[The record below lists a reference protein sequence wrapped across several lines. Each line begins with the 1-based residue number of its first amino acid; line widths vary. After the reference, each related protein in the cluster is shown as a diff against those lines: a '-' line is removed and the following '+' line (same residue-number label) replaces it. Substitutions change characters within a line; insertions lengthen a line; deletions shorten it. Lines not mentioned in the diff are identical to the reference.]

1 MLQKNKNL
9 YADLSLLLVA
19 LIWGSGFVATKH
31 ALNTIT
37 PYYMMTFRFSIAF
50 LLMAMVFYKKLKTMK
65 FQDFKAGAII
75 GVFLFVAF
83 AAQTVGLQYTTAGK
97 QAFLTGTNVV
107 IVPFL
112 YWIVKKNRPDKYN
125 LTAAFLCFCGIGLLT
140 LSESLSVNL
149 GDVLTLI
156 CAFFFAC
163 HIVSIGYFAE
173 HHDPIVLTIIQL
185 GISAVLS
192 LGASLLLE
200 TAPQNVPTDTV
211 LAVLYLGLFS
221 TLLAFLIQNVAQK
234 YTSPTHAAIILSL
247 ESVFGSVLSTILL
260 KELFTS
266 KMFVGCLIIFI
277 AILTAETKWE
287 FLRTKKVTEN
297 S

>member
-1 MLQKNKNL
+1 MFKKNKNL

-37 PYYMMTFRFSIAF
+37 PYYMMTFRFTIAC
-50 LLMAMVFYKKLKTMK
+50 LLMAIVFYKRLKSAK
-65 FQDFKAGAII
+65 FQDFKAGTVI
-75 GVFLFVAF
+75 GLFLFVAF

-140 LSESLSVNL
+140 LSESLSINL
-149 GDVLTLI
+149 GDLLTLV

-173 HHDPIVLTIIQL
+173 HHDPIVLTIVQL

-192 LGASLLLE
+192 FAASLLLE
-200 TAPQNVPTDTV
+200 TAPQNVPTDTI
-211 LAVLYLGLFS
+211 LAVLYLGVFS
-221 TLLAFLIQNVAQK
+221 TLVAFLIQNVAQK
-234 YTSPTHAAIILSL
+234 YTTPTHAAIILSL
-247 ESVFGSVLSTILL
+247 ESVFGTILSTILL
-260 KELFTS
+260 KELFTV
-266 KMFVGCLIIFI
+266 KMFFGCVIIFV

-287 FLRTKKVTEN
+287 FLKMKKVREN

>member
-1 MLQKNKNL
+1 MLEKNKNL

-37 PYYMMTFRFSIAF
+37 PYYMMTFRFTIAF
-50 LLMAMVFYKKLKTMK
+50 LLMSMVFYKRLKACT
-65 FQDFKAGAII
+65 FQDLKAGAII
-75 GVFLFVAF
+75 GLFLFVAF

-112 YWIVKKNRPDKYN
+112 FWMVKQTRPDKYN

-140 LSESLSVNL
+140 LSESLTINL
-149 GDVLTLI
+149 GDFLTLI

-185 GISAVLS
+185 GVSAVLS
-192 LGASLLLE
+192 FAASLFLE
-200 TAPQNVPTDTV
+200 TAPQNLPVDAI
-211 LAVLYLGLFS
+211 LSVLYLGVFS
-221 TLLAFLIQNVAQK
+221 TLLAFMIQNVAQK
-234 YTSPTHAAIILSL
+234 YTTPTHAAIILSL
-247 ESVFGSVLSTILL
+247 ESVFGSILSTILL
-260 KELFTS
+260 KELFTM
-266 KMFVGCLIIFI
+266 KMFWGCVIIFI
-277 AILTAETKWE
+277 AILTAETKWA
-287 FLRTKKVTEN
+287 FLRPKKMKEN
-297 S
+297 I

>member
-1 MLQKNKNL
+1 
-9 YADLSLLLVA
+9 
-19 LIWGSGFVATKH
+19 VATKH
-31 ALNTIT
+31 ALGTIT
-37 PYYMMTFRFSIAF
+37 PYYMMTFRFAIAF
-50 LLMAMVFYKKLKTMK
+50 LLMSVVFYKRLKTIR

-149 GDVLTLI
+149 GDLLTLV

-173 HHDPIVLTIIQL
+173 HHDPIVLTVIQL
-185 GISAVLS
+185 GISAILS
-192 LGASLLLE
+192 LVASLMLE
-200 TAPQNVPTDTV
+200 TAPQNVPMDTV

-247 ESVFGSVLSTILL
+247 ESVFGSILSTILL

-266 KMFVGCLIIFI
+266 KMFVGCVIIFI

-287 FLRTKKVTEN
+287 FLRAKKVKEN